1 MTLRSGLLAA
11 TMMAL
16 PLVANAQPVSGLY
29 VGAGAG
35 INLLTDE
42 HLKVGSAFGNTSGH
56 LKSDKIGPA
65 FVLSLGWGFGNGLR
79 AEVEGNYRAN
89 RFNGAS
95 GFGGGVNNGGGLE
108 QKYGVMANAL
118 YDFNVSPWV
127 MPYVGGGVGYEIAD
141 WQNVRATG
149 PGGNGF
155 ADNKSKGSFAYQAIA
170 GVGFPIAAMPGL
182 AVTAEY
188 RFMGLAGDR
197 SYGGVVTPPPTRVNF
212 KSTDDYNHSF
222 LVGVRY
228 NFGVAPMAP
237 MAPAAVPATPAAMSR
252 SYLVFFD
259 WDKSNLTERARG
271 IIRDAAANS
280 AKVSYTKIDV
290 TGNADTS
297 GTPQYNKGL
306 SMRRAQ
312 TVAAEL
318 VKDGVPKNAIAITA
332 AGDTNPLVPTG
343 PGVREPQNRRVEIV
357 IR

>member
-35 INLLTDE
+35 INLLMDE
-42 HLKVGSAFGNTSGH
+42 HVSVSGVGINTSGK
-56 LKSDKIGPA
+56 LKSDKLGPV

-95 GFGGGVNNGGGLE
+95 GFGGATGGGGLE

-127 MPYVGGGVGYEIAD
+127 VPYVGAGVGYEVAD
-141 WQNVRATG
+141 WQSVRVSS
-149 PGGNGF
+149 PGGSGF
-155 ADNKSKGSFAYQAIA
+155 ANNNSKGSFAYQAIA
-170 GVGFPIAAMPGL
+170 GAGFPIASIPGL

-188 RFMGLAGDR
+188 RFMGLAEDR
-197 SYGGVVTPPPTRVNF
+197 SYSGVVTPPTTRVNF

-237 MAPAAVPATPAAMSR
+237 MAPAAAPAPAAAMSR

-271 IIRDAAANS
+271 IVRDAAANS

-306 SMRRAQ
+306 SLRRAQ
-312 TVAAEL
+312 AVAAEL